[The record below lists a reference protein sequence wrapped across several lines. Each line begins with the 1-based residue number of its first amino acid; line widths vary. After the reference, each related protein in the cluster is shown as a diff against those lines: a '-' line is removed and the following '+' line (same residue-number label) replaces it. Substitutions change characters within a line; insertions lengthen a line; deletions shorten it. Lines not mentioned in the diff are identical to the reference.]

1 MSRGPV
7 DRDGSGASHGRST
20 HFSAS
25 SLLAIP
31 SLYLAAG
38 GGGGATEARKSNEKG
53 TPMGPVLS
61 HAQGL
66 GCCIGRASGWEAG
79 HASEGGNGKSDVA
92 INWQIV
98 L

>member
-38 GGGGATEARKSNEKG
+38 GGGEATEARKPNEKG
-53 TPMGPVLS
+53 TPMGPSCLMPRDWGAVL
-61 HAQGL
+61 AELL
-66 GCCIGRASGWEAG
+66 GGRRVMGVRVRMEKEMW
-79 HASEGGNGKSDVA
+79 
-92 INWQIV
+92 